1 MRLVKPNTTMMEF
14 KEKPMDK
21 TPTRSIKSL
30 ILPVKL
36 PVTGQLN
43 EGWVYSSIH

>member
-1 MRLVKPNTTMMEF
+1 MRLVKPNTMTMAF
-14 KEKPMDK
+14 KDKPMDK

-43 EGWVYSSIH
+43 EGWV

>member
-36 PVTGQLN
+36 PMRAGFTVQFIK
-43 EGWVYSSIH
+43 S